1 MHISVDITKKYGL
14 LLSGGLDSAVLLY
27 LLIRDFPNIDLQ
39 PFTIP
44 KHDGSA
50 LYADPIIDHFN
61 EKFNLHIPSSI
72 FVGNPDAHH
81 TMQSTTA
88 IIEIFKKHHCDFLFM
103 GVNTN
108 PAELNDLDGAP
119 KRKLESPNPRLI
131 YPFAYMTKDAILKIM
146 FDNNQEDLAEI
157 THSCTE
163 QKVGRCNKCWQCTE
177 RAWAFTKLNKI
188 DKGIK

>member
-1 MHISVDITKKYGL
+1 MNLDPTKKYGL

-27 LLIRDFPNIDLQ
+27 LLIKQCSTINLQ

-50 LYADPIIDHFN
+50 LYADLIIDHFN
-61 EKFNLHIPSSI
+61 KKFGLSIPRTI

-81 TMQSTTA
+81 TEQSTTA
-88 IIEIFKKHHCDFLFM
+88 IIEIFKNHKVDYLFM

-108 PAELNDLDGAP
+108 PPELDNLNGAP
-119 KRKLESPNPRLI
+119 KRKLESTDPKLL
-131 YPFAYMTKDAILKIM
+131 YPFAHMLKDEIIKIM
-146 FDNNQEDLAEI
+146 LDEGQEDLADI

-163 QKVGRCNKCWQCTE
+163 KKIGRCGRCWQCTE
-177 RAWAFTKLNKI
+177 RAWAFKQLDKVDTGTK
-188 DKGIK
+188 